1 MPLLPSRIPAQVCAT
16 VLAKGVTAPNPVMTT
31 RRLLTIVYRK
41 KFNWEMKL
49 TYKNAVDEPDVHPHA
64 RLLKDEK

>member
-1 MPLLPSRIPAQVCAT
+1 

-41 KFNWEMKL
+41 KFN
-49 TYKNAVDEPDVHPHA
+49 
-64 RLLKDEK
+64 

>member
-1 MPLLPSRIPAQVCAT
+1 M
-16 VLAKGVTAPNPVMTT
+16 LAKGVTAPNPVMTT

-41 KFNWEMKL
+41 KFNWKMKL